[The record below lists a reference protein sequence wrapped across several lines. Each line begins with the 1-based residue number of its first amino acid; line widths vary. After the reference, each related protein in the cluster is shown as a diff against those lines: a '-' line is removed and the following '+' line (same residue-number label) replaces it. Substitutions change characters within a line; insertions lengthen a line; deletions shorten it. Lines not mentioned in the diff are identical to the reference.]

1 MQTLCCVLLAMLL
14 LIVTGA
20 QAVDIRLHGELVEG
34 PCVVNINSADQR
46 VVFGVMSAHDFYS
59 RPRGH
64 VKKFDILLEHCDLSF
79 GNTVEITFDGEE
91 DPQQPGLLAISGS
104 AQGVAIGLETQQ
116 GEALSLNRDVA
127 RFNLLPGDTRLSLQ
141 AYLQADKGSIE
152 QRSIKEGTFSAIT
165 TFTLNYN

>member
-14 LIVTGA
+14 LTVTGA

-34 PCVVNINSADQR
+34 PCVVNINYADQR

-116 GEALSLNRDVA
+116 GEVLSLNRDMA

-141 AYLQADKGSIE
+141 AYYRRIRAALSSDPL
-152 QRSIKEGTFSAIT
+152 RKEPSAP
-165 TFTLNYN
+165 LPPSR